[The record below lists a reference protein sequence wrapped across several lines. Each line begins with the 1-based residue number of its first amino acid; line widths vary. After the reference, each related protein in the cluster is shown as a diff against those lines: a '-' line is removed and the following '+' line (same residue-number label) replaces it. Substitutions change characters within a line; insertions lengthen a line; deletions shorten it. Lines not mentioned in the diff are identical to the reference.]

1 MEEIGEAGELK
12 AGIEAILNGVNR
24 PVTVAVLAAAL
35 GSTEPA
41 VQNALEEYAADL
53 AAADRGLEL
62 RRRAQAV
69 RLEVKPRFAA
79 LLGRVIP
86 AWAPKP
92 LSQPALETLVIVA
105 LKQPVTLGEI
115 NAIRKIESA
124 GTVQTL
130 GHRKLIAR
138 AARLGPRRERY
149 WRTTP
154 LFLEMFELASLDQ
167 LRCEE
172 GRLER
177 TFPEVFGVGM
187 GMGVGE
193 LGGPLVGPEE
203 GTPEP
208 AAGGDREI

>member
-1 MEEIGEAGELK
+1 M
-12 AGIEAILNGVNR
+12 
-24 PVTVAVLAAAL
+24 
-35 GSTEPA
+35 
-41 VQNALEEYAADL
+41 
-53 AAADRGLEL
+53 
-62 RRRAQAV
+62 
-69 RLEVKPRFAA
+69 KPRFAA

-115 NAIRKIESA
+115 NAIRKIASE

-130 GHRKLIAR
+130 HQRKLIAR

-154 LFLEMFELASLDQ
+154 LFLEIFQLTSLDE
-167 LRCEE
+167 LRTEE

-177 TFPEVFGVGM
+177 TFPEVFGM
-187 GMGVGE
+187 GMGVGME
-193 LGGPLVGPEE
+193 IGTGEGGPLPRRATAGEVVAPPNGFERRSRGGRTGYRRKTGE
-203 GTPEP
+203 WAASRGSPEP
-208 AAGGDREI
+208 MNFCRAAARWASMIQAKAK